1 MFPGLRRVK
10 NINAEK
16 DRTGEGKLNADS
28 WSLLF
33 TDLVALKKA
42 VFFLFVILFLF
53 ERFW

>member
-1 MFPGLRRVK
+1 MK
-10 NINAEK
+10 NIIAEK

-42 VFFLFVILFLF
+42 VFFFICYFIF
-53 ERFW
+53 I